1 MKTFSRISLFMLVC
15 VGFVLLLGTN
25 RADAQSASLAYKVDP
40 ALLEYEPNQEVTLT
54 FTLTV
59 DDNPEPAEKLTI
71 AASSGIT
78 VTVPPSNGGITN
90 ARGQVTMK
98 ITVGRTPP
106 RNVTA
111 RWAKL
116 NNISATANFDP
127 APPELEAPIIAVLA
141 PDSTDIAVGD
151 TFSQTIEIRDVADL
165 SAWQM
170 DIVFNPNILEL
181 VEVTEGDFLAQGGY
195 NAFFPVINIAD
206 SNANGR
212 IRASQARIGR
222 KTNANPPPNN
232 VIGPNPDGVDRAKNA
247 AAGTG
252 DLITLKFKALQYAEE
267 PLGLHNVQLSDED
280 GERISYSILVTNLLV
295 VTHEYPAEDVNRDGT
310 VNVIDLVMVA
320 SDMGASNSN
329 LGEATPINPR
339 TDVNDDGF
347 VNVLDLIAVSS
358 SRYWG
363 QTVTPARQRAANKPS
378 LSAPAASVEALT
390 PATIQGWIDLAQVED
405 DGSIVFDHG
414 IANLQTLLASRIPN
428 KTRLL
433 LNYPNPFNPET
444 WIPYQLSEASDVTV
458 TIHAMNGSLI
468 RTLTLGHQAAGIYQ
482 SKSQAAYWDGRNEL
496 GEQVASGLYFYTL
509 TAGNFSATGKML
521 VRK

>member
-1 MKTFSRISLFMLVC
+1 MKTFSRISLFTLVC
-15 VGFVLLLGTN
+15 VGFILLLGTN

-40 ALLEYEPNQEVTLT
+40 ALAEYEPTQEVTLT

-59 DDNPEPAEKLTI
+59 NDLPAEGEKLTI

-78 VTVPPSNGGITN
+78 VTMQPSRGGVTN
-90 ARGQVTMK
+90 ERGQVTMK

-111 RWAKL
+111 RWAEL
-116 NNISATANFDP
+116 NNISATANFDQ
-127 APPELEAPIIAVLA
+127 APEPIELPIIAVLA
-141 PDSTDIAVGD
+141 PDSAEIAVGD
-151 TFSQTIEIRDVADL
+151 EFSQTIEIRDVADL

-195 NAFFPVINIAD
+195 NAFFPIIDIAD

-222 KTNANPPPNN
+222 KPNAEPPPGN
-232 VIGPNPDGVDRAKNA
+232 VITRNPEGVDRAKNA

-252 DLITLKFKALQYAEE
+252 DLITLTFKVLQFAEE
-267 PLGLHNVQLSDED
+267 TLGLHNVQLSDED
-280 GERISYSILVTNLLV
+280 GERISYSILVTDLLV

-310 VNVIDLVMVA
+310 VNIIDLVMVA
-320 SDMGASNSN
+320 NDMGSSNSN
-329 LGEATPINPR
+329 LGEANPIDPR

-358 SRYWG
+358 SPHWG
-363 QTVTPARQRAANKPS
+363 KDVTPTAKRKANKPS
-378 LSAPAASVEALT
+378 LSAPAASVEVLT

-405 DGSIVFDHG
+405 DGSTVFDQG
-414 IANLQTLLASRIPN
+414 IANLQVLLASRIPN

-444 WIPYQLSEASDVTV
+444 WIPYQLAKASDVTV
-458 TIHAMNGSLI
+458 TIHSMNGSLI
-468 RTLTLGHQAAGIYQ
+468 RTLALGHQAAGIYQ
-482 SKSQAAYWDGRNEL
+482 NKSQAAYWDGRNEL
-496 GEQVASGLYFYTL
+496 GERVASGLYFYTL